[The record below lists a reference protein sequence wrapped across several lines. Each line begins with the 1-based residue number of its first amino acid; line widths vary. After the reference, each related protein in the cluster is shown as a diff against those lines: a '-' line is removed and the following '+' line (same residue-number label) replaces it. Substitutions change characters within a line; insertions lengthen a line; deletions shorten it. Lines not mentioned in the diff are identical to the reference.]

1 MYVAPL
7 APSLPIYDQLVH
19 LPLFDTFVGADDITV
34 DKDYKHIFKQLRN
47 ALLCDKGCIVRGIK
61 LMHGLIHKHLQD
73 SGLSNTHIN
82 HVLDPTDK
90 QDVVLAYNLLKDL
103 WCLPTANPEQST
115 QPYIE
120 LEHLS
125 TAVHLILALYIHGN
139 AKTLFIPS
147 ALFVDIGIMSLF
159 GILRTMIGN
168 DRNLD
173 ILQLALRVTATMEV
187 SNILAKHPEW
197 DKSPR
202 RLCLPTVF
210 KNMEDLSSSA
220 DHTGPSTYQHPE
232 MLYPSRLTLATP
244 WKHGR
249 LSLEDKYPWIMA
261 VLHHIST
268 NQTTSILTP
277 FGSSLITNCLTDED
291 NDTEMEEHASSSQLD
306 GSLVV
311 PELHDTTMGMQELED
326 AAAEAQ
332 WRNSPSYGQASST
345 DRLRRVAQESCF
357 KPTGTGGLHQQNAE
371 SRQGLGLFYL
381 ILSWLKGDLKWT

>member
-1 MYVAPL
+1 LLQAVVNAANSKKDVTGLCVISLASDGESCRGKALSRLMYVAPL

-120 LEHLS
+120 VREALCLYGQLSYHLIFPYICVNLCLSKQLEHLS

-147 ALFVDIGIMSLF
+147 ALFVDIGIMVKNAF
-159 GILRTMIGN
+159 FCIAKAKI
-168 DRNLD
+168 DHP
-173 ILQLALRVTATMEV
+173 LQLFF
-187 SNILAKHPEW
+187 I
-197 DKSPR
+197 
-202 RLCLPTVF
+202 
-210 KNMEDLSSSA
+210 
-220 DHTGPSTYQHPE
+220 
-232 MLYPSRLTLATP
+232 
-244 WKHGR
+244 
-249 LSLEDKYPWIMA
+249 
-261 VLHHIST
+261 VL
-268 NQTTSILTP
+268 L
-277 FGSSLITNCLTDED
+277 GTD
-291 NDTEMEEHASSSQLD
+291 
-306 GSLVV
+306 
-311 PELHDTTMGMQELED
+311 
-326 AAAEAQ
+326 
-332 WRNSPSYGQASST
+332 
-345 DRLRRVAQESCF
+345 
-357 KPTGTGGLHQQNAE
+357 
-371 SRQGLGLFYL
+371 
-381 ILSWLKGDLKWT
+381 

>member
-1 MYVAPL
+1 
-7 APSLPIYDQLVH
+7 
-19 LPLFDTFVGADDITV
+19 
-34 DKDYKHIFKQLRN
+34 
-47 ALLCDKGCIVRGIK
+47 
-61 LMHGLIHKHLQD
+61 
-73 SGLSNTHIN
+73 
-82 HVLDPTDK
+82 
-90 QDVVLAYNLLKDL
+90 
-103 WCLPTANPEQST
+103 
-115 QPYIE
+115 
-120 LEHLS
+120 
-125 TAVHLILALYIHGN
+125 
-139 AKTLFIPS
+139 
-147 ALFVDIGIMSLF
+147 
-159 GILRTMIGN
+159 MIGN

-332 WRNSPSYGQASST
+332 WRNSPSYGQGTFSNMVEIRGVVMNKSRTISRHFCYITSASST

-357 KPTGTGGLHQQNAE
+357 KPTGTGGLHQQNVNHA
-371 SRQGLGLFYL
+371 
-381 ILSWLKGDLKWT
+381 